1 MSALRKVRAAGAEL
15 PGRPVAGC
23 AAASSLAAPGCLAGG
38 ASRTLHSRGVGAARA
53 VPETGGLQELRG
65 LRRGRRPAPAGQPR
79 GPRGP
84 GGSGS
89 CLGQRQRRTDG
100 PWTAREPPSTSH
112 EAANAGSVLR
122 MRGTAPGGT
131 RATFVSPWH
140 RPHRRR
146 WDRGAA
152 GELHLLQATAASSA
166 RGPAP
171 QVASGAGPARR
182 QGRGS
187 GGAEGTPDDGARRCL
202 GSPHLPGPSPRASAR
217 RPAPSAPGLLGAQCA
232 GAGGGLRACAG
243 LERGGA
249 RGGGGGGGGGGAAG
263 PQRAG
268 PPGRPVRRRRRG
280 APSVHC
286 ARARSPGL
294 TASPADGRA
303 VCPVALRLLNSERPR
318 MSALRKVRAAGGAQA
333 GTPSCRSDRSW
344 AARCGLVPRRRCFP
358 DPALPRRGCGA
369 DCSGQTGGLEELRG
383 LRRGRRPAPAGQRRG
398 PRGPGGSGSCLG
410 QRERRT
416 DGPWTAREPP
426 STSPEAASA
435 GSVLRMRG
443 TAPGGTRA
451 TFLSPWHRPRRR
463 AGTVGLRASC
473 TCCRLPPPPAPG
485 DPRHRWHPGR
495 GLRAGRGRGAVG
507 RKDPRTP
514 CLALPGLPALAWP
527 FPTCLRAPAGPQRAR
542 PPGRPVRRRRR
553 RAPSVCRA
561 GARWGAWWRRRRR
574 GSGGAEGPPDG
585 RARCCLGSAVRVWPL
600 PRCLRTQAGPQ
611 RAGPP
616 GRPVRRRRRGAPSV
630 HCARARS
637 PGLTASPADGR
648 AVCPITLRLLNS
660 EHPRMSALRKV
671 RAAGGARAGTPSC
684 RGDRSWAARGGLVPR
699 RRCFPD
705 PALPRRGCGADC
717 SGQTGGLEE
726 LRGLRRGRRPA
737 PAGQRRGP
745 RGPGGSGSCLGQRQR
760 RTDGPWTA
768 REPPATPPEAA
779 SVRSVLRGGAPPLGG
794 RALPSLRPGTGCSA
808 ALGPCCG
815 QRAARAPGG
824 IRGGDCPPAA
834 GWRRRGACLGSPR
847 LPGPSQVPPRAGWP
861 PARQASGAPSA
872 QAPAGGSERV
882 PGWSA
887 VGRVAVAAAA
897 APRIVGWR
905 CGWTDGPQSMSPF
918 AC

>member
-303 VCPVALRLLNSERPR
+303 VCPVALRLLNSE
-318 MSALRKVRAAGGAQA
+318 
-333 GTPSCRSDRSW
+333 
-344 AARCGLVPRRRCFP
+344 
-358 DPALPRRGCGA
+358 
-369 DCSGQTGGLEELRG
+369 
-383 LRRGRRPAPAGQRRG
+383 
-398 PRGPGGSGSCLG
+398 
-410 QRERRT
+410 
-416 DGPWTAREPP
+416 
-426 STSPEAASA
+426 
-435 GSVLRMRG
+435 
-443 TAPGGTRA
+443 
-451 TFLSPWHRPRRR
+451 
-463 AGTVGLRASC
+463 
-473 TCCRLPPPPAPG
+473 
-485 DPRHRWHPGR
+485 
-495 GLRAGRGRGAVG
+495 
-507 RKDPRTP
+507 
-514 CLALPGLPALAWP
+514 
-527 FPTCLRAPAGPQRAR
+527 
-542 PPGRPVRRRRR
+542 
-553 RAPSVCRA
+553 
-561 GARWGAWWRRRRR
+561 
-574 GSGGAEGPPDG
+574 
-585 RARCCLGSAVRVWPL
+585 
-600 PRCLRTQAGPQ
+600 
-611 RAGPP
+611 
-616 GRPVRRRRRGAPSV
+616 
-630 HCARARS
+630 
-637 PGLTASPADGR
+637 
-648 AVCPITLRLLNS
+648 
-660 EHPRMSALRKV
+660 HPRMSALRKV
-671 RAAGGARAGTPSC
+671 RAAGGARAGTRSC
-684 RGDRSWAARGGLVPR
+684 RDGRAGGAAGPEE
-699 RRCFPD
+699 
-705 PALPRRGCGADC
+705 GA
-717 SGQTGGLEE
+717 
-726 LRGLRRGRRPA
+726 A
-737 PAGQRRGP
+737 
-745 RGPGGSGSCLGQRQR
+745 SGS
-760 RTDGPWTA
+760 
-768 REPPATPPEAA
+768 
-779 SVRSVLRGGAPPLGG
+779 RGA
-794 RALPSLRPGTGCSA
+794 
-808 ALGPCCG
+808 
-815 QRAARAPGG
+815 AARAQGPRRKRLVFRAAPAADRRSLDSSRASVHVA
-824 IRGGDCPPAA
+824 RGSKCRVCPPDAGHRPWGDARYLPVALAPAAQARWDRGAA
-834 GWRRRGACLGSPR
+834 GELHLLQATAASSARGPAPQVASGAGPARRQGRGSCGAEGSPDAMLGAAWAPRACLA
-847 LPGPSQVPPRAGWP
+847 LPQVPPRAGRP
-861 PARQASGAPSA
+861 PARQASWAPSA
-872 QAPAGGSERV
+872 QAPAAGSERV

-887 VGRVAVAAAA
+887 VGRVAAAAA
-897 APRIVGWR
+897 AGERPAPSVRGLRVEECAGAGGGLRACAGLERGGTRGGGGGGPADCRLAVRMDGRATKHVALRLLNSACSRMLALRKVRAAGAAGGERAGTPSSRGHGRGLHAAASSLARDGCLAGGASRTTR
-905 CGWTDGPQSMSPF
+905 CRGV
-918 AC
+918 